1 MTNKDAIENLEL
13 QKEGLE
19 PFSDKDGTK
28 ETIEAIDKAIESLS
42 EDTFQWNRY
51 PDTVPKKLG
60 KYIICIESGF
70 VGAANLV
77 YHSRTGYRFD
87 TDNDK
92 IVAWGEMPALPSWFQ
107 DREIV
112 AKEKEIAAL
121 EKKITVLKQEISKIK
136 NGRIQEL

>member
-1 MTNKDAIENLEL
+1 MTTKDAIENLEL

-19 PFSDKDGTK
+19 PFGDKDGTK

-42 EDTFQWNRY
+42 DKETFQWNRY

-60 KYIICIESGF
+60 KYIICIDSGF

-77 YHSRTGYRFD
+77 FTSKNGYKFD

-92 IVAWGEMPALPSWFQ
+92 IVAWGEMPALPSWFL
-107 DREIV
+107 DRDIV

-121 EKKITVLKQEISKIK
+121 EKKISVLQQEIKKIK
-136 NGRIQEL
+136 AIKGAE